1 MPVFFSQNG
10 LEVGFQHVLI
20 DDMNIFIMFQCMVE
34 DALQALIQLEGRHI
48 RAGLCERLRQ
58 SADTG
63 SDLHDGRPLAELCSL
78 CDGSNDIGADEK
90 VLPQAVLRVDTEA
103 VHHILDDFTIC

>member
-1 MPVFFSQNG
+1 MPVLFSQNG

-34 DALQALIQLEGRHI
+34 DALQALIQLEGCHI
-48 RAGLCERLRQ
+48 RAGLRKCLRQ

-63 SDLHDGRPLAELCSL
+63 SDLHDGRTIAKFSSL
-78 CDGSNDIGADEK
+78 CDGSNDIGSDEK
-90 VLPQAVLRVDTEA
+90 VLP
-103 VHHILDDFTIC
+103 